1 MRVKNFLRDLS
12 RSGAAGAGWKNSANY
27 RVSQLLMLI
36 GVVLLST
43 NWGVEKTLLQ
53 IQSTNVTAVF
63 STILRHSHGELQ
75 ELSEVLA
82 SDFGLRESILTNDP
96 LTIDSTLR
104 NHQKRVSA
112 QRMLA
117 LSGNAQII
125 GDTDNRI
132 PRGTNLAQS
141 GLAPVS
147 TQKITT
153 LHVTEGKLFR
163 YAKAV
168 IRAPGPGGHLLVGYD
183 MERRLIKD
191 AGELVNLKVAFACA
205 VDQSNMRI
213 NRGSFGQAMVPAL
226 ENMARNPSAK
236 LSWTPTAGNERI
248 IASVG
253 LDSTSDRC
261 VAILGESTHSSTK
274 ALLIVE
280 IFGWLTLTTGLAI
293 FIVGALMARRHKKQQ
308 PS

>member
-1 MRVKNFLRDLS
+1 VSYIIVDLD
-12 RSGAAGAGWKNSANY
+12 GTLVLENEQPN
-27 RVSQLLMLI
+27 QPLI
-36 GVVLLST
+36 DAL
-43 NWGVEKTLLQ
+43 NE
-53 IQSTNVTAVF
+53 
-63 STILRHSHGELQ
+63 
-75 ELSEVLA
+75 EV
-82 SDFGLRESILTNDP
+82 
-96 LTIDSTLR
+96 
-104 NHQKRVSA
+104 
-112 QRMLA
+112 M
-117 LSGNAQII
+117 SGNAQII

-141 GLAPVS
+141 DLAPIS

-213 NRGSFGQAMVPAL
+213 NQGSFGRAMVPAL

-236 LSWTPTAGNERI
+236 LSWTPTVGNERI
-248 IASVG
+248 IASVE

-261 VAILGESTHSSTK
+261 VAILGESTHPSTK

-280 IFGWLTLTTGLAI
+280 IFGWLTLTSGLVI
-293 FIVGALMARRHKKQQ
+293 FIVGALMARRHKKRQ

>member
-1 MRVKNFLRDLS
+1 MRVKNFLRDLT

-43 NWGVEKTLLQ
+43 NWGVEQTLLQ

-96 LTIDSTLR
+96 LTVDSTLR

-132 PRGTNLAQS
+132 PRGTPLAQS
-141 GLAPVS
+141 GLASVS
-147 TQKITT
+147 AQKITT
-153 LHVTEGKLFR
+153 LHVTEG
-163 YAKAV
+163 
-168 IRAPGPGGHLLVGYD
+168 
-183 MERRLIKD
+183 
-191 AGELVNLKVAFACA
+191 
-205 VDQSNMRI
+205 
-213 NRGSFGQAMVPAL
+213 
-226 ENMARNPSAK
+226 
-236 LSWTPTAGNERI
+236 
-248 IASVG
+248 
-253 LDSTSDRC
+253 
-261 VAILGESTHSSTK
+261 
-274 ALLIVE
+274 
-280 IFGWLTLTTGLAI
+280 
-293 FIVGALMARRHKKQQ
+293 
-308 PS
+308 